1 MKTKFG
7 VMPENSKKYW
17 ENEIVKLKKFKQE
30 IEMSNGMEGLERSK
44 KNLSPLMCEKARI
57 EKIIARI
64 ISAQQILASSLD
76 RMIGVIPPSTE
87 EKGEDITPGHEY
99 ANLTLVIND
108 LEYALNFLESEIDR
122 SNQL

>member
-1 MKTKFG
+1 
-7 VMPENSKKYW
+7 
-17 ENEIVKLKKFKQE
+17 
-30 IEMSNGMEGLERSK
+30 
-44 KNLSPLMCEKARI
+44 MCEKARI